1 MDGSNYRTIYG
12 LKGTTSMFIILQ
24 KAQNIERDPETKM
37 PFSWQGTGENV
48 KTFTNG
54 DEYVAYVKQHAKEL
68 KDVVA
73 FTGSASLLQ
82 QANFILVEELKK
94 VGLVKWQS

>member
-1 MDGSNYRTIYG
+1 MY
-12 LKGTTSMFIILQ
+12 IILQ
-24 KAQNIERDPETKM
+24 KATEIERDPVTKM
-37 PFSWQGTGENV
+37 PFSWKGTGKNV
-48 KTFTNG
+48 AEFRNG
-54 DEYVAYVKQHAKEL
+54 DAYVKYVKENAKDL

-94 VGLVKWQS
+94 LGLVK